1 MNDILLLKQGELIL
15 KGQNRRIFEQRL
27 VAHIKRRLA
36 TIGEFRVYAMQSTVY
51 VEPRGD
57 ADMDAAFE
65 ALEEKI
71 KNTEIGA
78 TFFLGETEQD
88 NNTENKDKGTKK

>member
-27 VAHIKRRLA
+27 VANIKRRLA

-65 ALEEKI
+65 A
-71 KNTEIGA
+71 
-78 TFFLGETEQD
+78 
-88 NNTENKDKGTKK
+88 